1 MITIARKFRLW
12 SIFYIIIYSGIL
24 KIIFKNII
32 IETIQIENSKTLVK
46 KLLKSL
52 RKKAIIA

>member
-24 KIIFKNII
+24 KIIFRNII